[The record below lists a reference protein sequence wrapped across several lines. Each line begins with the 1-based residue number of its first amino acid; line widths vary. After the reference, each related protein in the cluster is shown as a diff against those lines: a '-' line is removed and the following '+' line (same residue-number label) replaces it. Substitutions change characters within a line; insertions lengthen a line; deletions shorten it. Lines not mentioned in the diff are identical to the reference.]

1 MPCSFSRLSL
11 LYKKGGKR
19 EGNRQK
25 SEGEEIE
32 KKKKDR
38 ELFSALK

>member
-32 KKKKDR
+32 KKKR
-38 ELFSALK
+38 QRAI